1 MRKFMIVILTLAFLA
16 AYPCVGCSANP
27 TTGPAA
33 IKAAGL
39 DQKDI
44 KILTQEFQL
53 LQMQNQA
60 MQEQF
65 NKNTARMQVI
75 AAQLKPYLPKPAA
88 PTEKTKKP

>member
-1 MRKFMIVILTLAFLA
+1 MRKFMIVVLTLAFLA
-16 AYPCVGCSANP
+16 AFPCVGCSANP
-27 TTGPAA
+27 TTGPAT

-75 AAQLKPYLPKPAA
+75 AAQLKPYLPKPESTA
-88 PTEKTKKP
+88 TNKKP

>member
-1 MRKFMIVILTLAFLA
+1 MRKFMIVALTLAFLA

-33 IKAAGL
+33 IKAEKGL

-65 NKNTARMQVI
+65 NKNTTRMQVI
-75 AAQLKPYLPKPAA
+75 ATQLKPYLPKPATA
-88 PTEKTKKP
+88 TTKKP